1 MGGGVWGG
9 RQVDH
14 HIHNCSGITSPILC
28 LCRGPITGLGWLL
41 ILEKEGVEPCSR
53 FTILL
58 LAVPCLL
65 SFHLHFISFLSCS
78 SSSPSYAVSY
88 LSASLLVPVTKC
100 VTPSANLQSE
110 NKFHS
115 SSFCKVQI
123 WEDSGADGEL
133 NFCDSCQLF
142 LFPEDDLVT
151 AWIFCES
158 LLFLFEWV
166 ILFLIVAVY
175 LIYNIVLVSD
185 VQHSDS
191 VFYRLYYIKSC
202 YKIIRISSYL
212 HRTLRSS
219 FFALFFLGTSLVS
232 GT

>member
-1 MGGGVWGG
+1 M
-9 RQVDH
+9 DH

-53 FTILL
+53 ITILL

-115 SSFCKVQI
+115 SSFY
-123 WEDSGADGEL
+123 
-133 NFCDSCQLF
+133 
-142 LFPEDDLVT
+142 
-151 AWIFCES
+151 S
-158 LLFLFEWV
+158 LLNHSFVTMKLLGRKDLF
-166 ILFLIVAVY
+166 
-175 LIYNIVLVSD
+175 
-185 VQHSDS
+185 
-191 VFYRLYYIKSC
+191 IK
-202 YKIIRISSYL
+202 KQFMVVGKWANSYGL
-212 HRTLRSS
+212 WNE
-219 FFALFFLGTSLVS
+219 
-232 GT
+232 